1 MPTSNANTLSA
12 DVVATQLVFATQ
24 PAPLSTTSGIIL
36 DFSTDPVVE
45 ARDNNGVVDTDF
57 TDTITL
63 SETGA
68 GTAVYTNNAV
78 AASAGVATFTGMTLT
93 YTATADETF
102 GLQADD
108 TAGGAEGDLS
118 TLPISSNITAY
129 TFNSDGNLTASGT
142 VSEPVALP
150 STATSTSTAVD
161 LFDFALSDA
170 STSDDLAL
178 EISQLVLNTSGTG
191 PFNQLTFRLN
201 GPDLS
206 NVVGTY
212 NASTNTLTFT
222 GLSISIADGQSET
235 YTVNAYYIDNT
246 NLSEN
251 QTLIFSVDGD
261 TDLTV
266 SSTGTQMGSTNPVN
280 NSTGSTIDITA
291 TQMVLATAPADINQ
305 VDPTDEVLSGSAFRT
320 QPVIRAHDAA
330 GNLDLDFADSI
341 VASLQSGSGQLGGTS
356 SASASGGIATFTDL
370 SYNAASDGGIFVL
383 SFDDQTSG
391 DEGDLSAITSTAL
404 SADVVASRWVFTRQP
419 DELFSGLIAGIQP
432 EVQARNAQDVTDLDF
447 AQSTTLSI
455 NAPGSI
461 ENNVASTNAG
471 IASFT
476 ECKITGI
483 CQNCTLTASGG
494 GLTSGTSA
502 SFNVDQA
509 LATITFSSV
518 GSVVFNGQTHSL
530 TSISDPPD
538 LTIITTYDGSTD
550 PPGDPGI
557 YQVVATI
564 DDTIYAGTA
573 TSTLVIAPPGA
584 PIAGLQLSTQEGPA
598 PLTVTF
604 TNTSQGFGHTFL
616 EAFDSDNQT
625 FDDPES
631 VQVTYD
637 SPGIYEA
644 VLTIRGQGGSNQI
657 RKSITVHGPPDLDQ
671 AIAAPTAVPA
681 GETHILD
688 LSGIDQQ
695 AGTWSVELL
704 GMGPI
709 IRTEIIGDD
718 ITFFSNSNIHGT
730 QVVNIIRTNTWG
742 LSTSQQLTLSWT
754 APPIVPPRDEDPT
767 SEQTT
772 QDTSTSEPGNDT
784 DPVTEGATSAADS
797 SANSLADSLADPTTP
812 TNSLLDALTDSA
824 QTQLSGMLPGTDPNT
839 SATDTLAPTSNDSST
854 TANLLDPTLPNT
866 DPGNLAGD
874 QTTTAPEPPVQTF
887 FDATGEPVYGLFD
900 DDLKVDFDDYFL
912 FMDHYGAFNS
922 QTDFDHRFD
931 LDNDGKINLSDFF
944 IFADNFG
951 REAVPNP

>member
-1 MPTSNANTLSA
+1 MNCKTLS
-12 DVVATQLVFATQ
+12 
-24 PAPLSTTSGIIL
+24 
-36 DFSTDPVVE
+36 
-45 ARDNNGVVDTDF
+45 
-57 TDTITL
+57 
-63 SETGA
+63 
-68 GTAVYTNNAV
+68 
-78 AASAGVATFTGMTLT
+78 
-93 YTATADETF
+93 
-102 GLQADD
+102 
-108 TAGGAEGDLS
+108 
-118 TLPISSNITAY
+118 
-129 TFNSDGNLTASGT
+129 
-142 VSEPVALP
+142 
-150 STATSTSTAVD
+150 
-161 LFDFALSDA
+161 
-170 STSDDLAL
+170 
-178 EISQLVLNTSGTG
+178 
-191 PFNQLTFRLN
+191 
-201 GPDLS
+201 
-206 NVVGTY
+206 Y
-212 NASTNTLTFT
+212 N
-222 GLSISIADGQSET
+222 LSI
-235 YTVNAYYIDNT
+235 V
-246 NLSEN
+246 
-251 QTLIFSVDGD
+251 
-261 TDLTV
+261 
-266 SSTGTQMGSTNPVN
+266 
-280 NSTGSTIDITA
+280 
-291 TQMVLATAPADINQ
+291 MVPGK
-305 VDPTDEVLSGSAFRT
+305 VTDEV
-320 QPVIRAHDAA
+320 
-330 GNLDLDFADSI
+330 
-341 VASLQSGSGQLGGTS
+341 ASS
-356 SASASGGIATFTDL
+356 L
-370 SYNAASDGGIFVL
+370 SYN
-383 SFDDQTSG
+383 
-391 DEGDLSAITSTAL
+391 
-404 SADVVASRWVFTRQP
+404 
-419 DELFSGLIAGIQP
+419 
-432 EVQARNAQDVTDLDF
+432 
-447 AQSTTLSI
+447 QS
-455 NAPGSI
+455 
-461 ENNVASTNAG
+461 
-471 IASFT
+471 
-476 ECKITGI
+476 
-483 CQNCTLTASGG
+483 
-494 GLTSGTSA
+494 
-502 SFNVDQA
+502 
-509 LATITFSSV
+509 
-518 GSVVFNGQTHSL
+518 
-530 TSISDPPD
+530 
-538 LTIITTYDGSTD
+538 
-550 PPGDPGI
+550 
-557 YQVVATI
+557 
-564 DDTIYAGTA
+564 
-573 TSTLVIAPPGA
+573 
-584 PIAGLQLSTQEGPA
+584 
-598 PLTVTF
+598 
-604 TNTSQGFGHTFL
+604 
-616 EAFDSDNQT
+616 

-671 AIAAPTAVPA
+671 AIAAPPAVPA

-709 IRTEIIGDD
+709 IRTEITGDD